1 MAYLRNVEKTRIHFF
16 YIACFYMANESCHT
30 YSENEYRNVRHMKEM
45 YSFVYGESEIRLY
58 KSLFLN
64 DMQ

>member
-1 MAYLRNVEKTRIHFF
+1 
-16 YIACFYMANESCHT
+16 MANESCHT

-64 DMQ
+64 DMQWNVNAI